1 MKALIMLYEVTFHHV
16 WPFKEW
22 LVLNFL
28 QDLVYWF
35 SEYCVNH
42 LSGGRPQLPN
52 KVSSRSVIVVSVR
65 LEIPPLLRDNL
76 NLHLPLVLVFLD
88 PLILINL
95 VHELTHTV
103 SRFQGQRGPI
113 TRKREG

>member
-1 MKALIMLYEVTFHHV
+1 MPSILVVLVMKVLIMLHEVTFHHV

-52 KVSSRSVIVVSVR
+52 KVSLRSVIVVSVR
-65 LEIPPLLRDNL
+65 LEIPPFLRDNL
-76 NLHLPLVLVFLD
+76 NFPIPLLLIVFNPLVL
-88 PLILINL
+88 INS
-95 VHELTHTV
+95 VH
-103 SRFQGQRGPI
+103 
-113 TRKREG
+113 